1 MTKSGKYFIHG
12 SGGPMST
19 YAVHHGNNTSGSE
32 QIRPLTA
39 EEARQWAKEKLSA
52 DEYSKEFGE
61 PDEAAGDS
69 GEKNRTAF
77 ILSPSVL
84 SLLRKKKAQIKHD
97 HVGDG

>member
-1 MTKSGKYFIHG
+1 
-12 SGGPMST
+12 MST